1 MVRMTPDSM
10 GREGAD
16 QAAEQ
21 AQFLASIFERYGYDL
36 RGYAPASM
44 RRRIGAALGKSGL
57 STVPQLAARS
67 VADPAFFTAVL
78 ESLTVRVS
86 SMFRDPCFYRALG
99 ARVFP
104 LLRLF
109 PRLNIWHA
117 GCATGEEAYS
127 TAMLLADQGLY
138 DRCQIYAT
146 DLSPPSLEV
155 AKLGVYSATA
165 LPELTEGYRAAG
177 GRFELSRYITQA
189 YGRISIHESLRRNII
204 FFQHDLVG
212 DHLFGEMDLILCRN
226 VMIYFGRQL
235 KARVAEKLGDGLRP
249 GGFLCLGRSEQ
260 LSLCGRGRFSERAAP
275 ERIYQKAS
283 PA

>member
-1 MVRMTPDSM
+1 MSPESC
-10 GREGAD
+10 REGAD
-16 QAAEQ
+16 EAADQAR
-21 AQFLASIFERYGYDL
+21 FLASIFERYGYDL

-44 RRRIGAALGKSGL
+44 RRRIHAALGKSGL
-57 STVPQLAARS
+57 STVPELEARS
-67 VADPAFFTAVL
+67 MADPAFFTAVL

-86 SMFRDPCFYRALG
+86 SMFRDPSFYRAL
-99 ARVFP
+99 RVGVFA
-104 LLRLF
+104 LLRAV

-127 TAMLLADQGLY
+127 TAILLSEEGLY

-146 DLSPPSLEV
+146 DLSPLALDI
-155 AKLGVYSATA
+155 AKLGVYPAAT
-165 LPELTEGYRAAG
+165 LSELADGYRAAG
-177 GRFELSRYITQA
+177 GRSEVSRFVTQA
-189 YGRISIHESLRRNII
+189 YGRISIHESLRRNIL
-204 FFQHDLVG
+204 FFHHDLVR

-235 KARVAEKLGDGLRP
+235 KARVVGKLGDSLRP

-260 LSLCGRGRFSERAAP
+260 LSLDGRGRFSELGAD

>member
-1 MVRMTPDSM
+1 MTPEPL
-10 GREGAD
+10 GRQGADRTAD
-16 QAAEQ
+16 QAH
-21 AQFLASIFERYGYDL
+21 FLASIFERYGYDL

-44 RRRIGAALGKSGL
+44 RRRLRAALAKSGL
-57 STVPQLAARS
+57 STLSELEAKA

-86 SMFRDPCFYRALG
+86 SMFRDPSFFRALG

-104 LLRLF
+104 LLRAL

-127 TAMLLADQGLY
+127 TAILLSEEGLY

-146 DLSPPSLEV
+146 DLSPLGLDI
-155 AKLGVYSATA
+155 AKLGVYPEAT
-165 LPELTEGYRAAG
+165 LPELADGYRAAG
-177 GRFELSRYITQA
+177 GRSDLSRYVTGA
-189 YGRISIHESLRRNII
+189 YGRISMHESLRRNIL

-212 DHLFGEMDLILCRN
+212 DHLFGEMDLVLCRN

-235 KARVAEKLGDGLRP
+235 KARVVEKLGDSLRP

-260 LSLCGRGRFSERAAP
+260 LSLSGRGRFSDRAAD